1 VLFLSNVV
9 KAQGSMF
16 SDGVN
21 GQPETRKI
29 GGTLAE
35 QCSRASKAS
44 TDDQSIAAIP
54 VIPSKLDGIA
64 RAVLSLRNQG
74 FWRIFPNYK
83 V

>member
-1 VLFLSNVV
+1 
-9 KAQGSMF
+9 MF

-21 GQPETRKI
+21 GQPETPKV

-35 QCSRASKAS
+35 QCSRVPKVL
-44 TDDQSIAAIP
+44 TVDQSIAAMP

-64 RAVLSLRNQG
+64 RPVLSLRNQG
-74 FWRIFPNYK
+74 FWRIFPNHT